1 MKKLKRVKIFSAV
14 KVETAE
20 NMYELFANDPNIE
33 VSETKFS
40 TSFDALGPRITMAIF
55 YTDKVAEEETTISP
69 EKGKILDEL
78 LIEQIR

>member
-40 TSFDALGPRITMAIF
+40 TSFDALGPRITMVIY
-55 YTDKVAEEETTISP
+55 YTDKDIEEKTSLRDKVIE
-69 EKGKILDEL
+69 EL
-78 LIEQIR
+78 LIEQMR